1 MFLHL
6 DGRYRKTN
14 ECNFLEQVEE
24 ELTNF
29 VKNSKHNRVLVFPP
43 LASQYRFLI
52 HQLVGNYPALQ
63 TVSIGQGK
71 ERRTV
76 VYRGERRESSKMEPS
91 ASPVQRKFFG
101 RGRAR
106 QTKRPDQALY
116 VPGAMRQAKKGQQEG
131 SSRSECLRNKAEDK
145 ELGSYCSDGG
155 DSRQMDK
162 HSQPE
167 YHEAKTAKCIDGSIT
182 PLSSEEEEISNVPGS
197 SSSEGQFDNVKS
209 RLSTDQELRKS
220 EEKGAV
226 NQTLAD
232 VFASDTSLVLQIKDN
247 SLEGQNK
254 NGDIN
259 DQGIKEELQCSKT
272 SVRALDTNK
281 KSLKKEEECEL
292 SPLENCEE
300 SGINT
305 LLEDGCDKNNSE
317 SKVPSSLGKDE
328 SNVVEDD
335 IELCKKESGHEGVN
349 PKLKMLFIEGI
360 EKCHNVPERVLFK
373 PSCRDYD
380 AGSVIANSDF
390 SSTGENIND
399 KLKES
404 EESCQCSVKEN
415 LEGCKEGI
423 MMSDSNR
430 CNFQDTIIQGTH
442 VVGTISSEMSMC
454 LDEAGKTESLNDK
467 TTDGLVNSAEKSEGL
482 GTQLGISEEKHEEE
496 PLATQSQASLD
507 VELNLNP
514 DTNKLQ
520 EKLSE
525 TCSNKKKKSKKEM
538 SKDGDKKV
546 KSKEKK
552 EKKKKKE
559 KKSEKIAQTEN
570 DKETSSESELIK
582 GDKKPMTKELT
593 YEESNSKD
601 TKTRNRVR
609 KEHEFGVIKGDREDD
624 CSPDDD
630 GDDDDWE
637 SNYNE
642 SGDCLRPDQIEELSR
657 LSGIANPEV
666 QKTQFDFYSFTPKSC
681 ELDDDEF
688 GHIVEIYNFSSDLKT
703 QDIMQSL
710 NSFRSKG
717 FDIKWVDDTH
727 ALGIFSSS
735 IAAQDAIRLC
745 STPLMKLRPISQ
757 GTPESKKKA
766 SNCFENLQPYRERP
780 QTSKLLA
787 DRLVTGALGMRS
799 KMTKEERVKEREKLK
814 EAKNRKRQEEQE
826 KAKIWAD

>member
-1 MFLHL
+1 M
-6 DGRYRKTN
+6 
-14 ECNFLEQVEE
+14 
-24 ELTNF
+24 
-29 VKNSKHNRVLVFPP
+29 
-43 LASQYRFLI
+43 
-52 HQLVGNYPALQ
+52 
-63 TVSIGQGK
+63 
-71 ERRTV
+71 
-76 VYRGERRESSKMEPS
+76 
-91 ASPVQRKFFG
+91 
-101 RGRAR
+101 R
-106 QTKRPDQALY
+106 QT
-116 VPGAMRQAKKGQQEG
+116 KKGQQEG

-145 ELGSYCSDGG
+145 ELPQKVPQLVQGSSGVAIIDKLGSYCSDGS

-162 HSQPE
+162 RSQPE

-182 PLSSEEEEISNVPGS
+182 PLGSEEDEISNVLGS
-197 SSSEGQFDNVKS
+197 SSSEGQFDNV
-209 RLSTDQELRKS
+209 RYQLSTDQELRKS

-232 VFASDTSLVLQIKDN
+232 VFVSDTSLVLQVKDN

-259 DQGIKEELQCSKT
+259 DQSIKKELQCSKT

-281 KSLKKEEECEL
+281 TSLKKEEKCEL
-292 SPLENCEE
+292 SSLDNCEE
-300 SGINT
+300 SGVNT
-305 LLEDGCDKNNSE
+305 LLEDGCDKSNLE

-328 SNVVEDD
+328 SNVVEDNV
-335 IELCKKESGHEGVN
+335 ELCKKESRHEGVN

-360 EKCHNVPERVLFK
+360 EKCDNVPERVLLK

-390 SSTGENIND
+390 SSTGENVND

-430 CNFQDTIIQGTH
+430 CNFQDTIMQGTH
-442 VVGTISSEMSMC
+442 VVGTISSEMSVC

-467 TTDGLVNSAEKSEGL
+467 TTDGLVNPAEKSEGL
-482 GTQLGISEEKHEEE
+482 GTQLGISEEKCDEE

-525 TCSNKKKKSKKEM
+525 TCGKKKKKSKKEK
-538 SKDGDKKV
+538 SKDGDKV

-552 EKKKKKE
+552 EKKRKKE

-601 TKTRNRVR
+601 TKTCNRVR

-624 CSPDDD
+624 CSPDDN

-642 SGDCLRPDQIEELSR
+642 SGDCLRPDQIEEVSILQC
-657 LSGIANPEV
+657 EV
-666 QKTQFDFYSFTPKSC
+666 SWSFHNGLKIYSFI
-681 ELDDDEF
+681 LAVVD
-688 GHIVEIYNFSSDLKT
+688 FSFV
-703 QDIMQSL
+703 I
-710 NSFRSKG
+710 
-717 FDIKWVDDTH
+717 
-727 ALGIFSSS
+727 
-735 IAAQDAIRLC
+735 C
-745 STPLMKLRPISQ
+745 S
-757 GTPESKKKA
+757 
-766 SNCFENLQPYRERP
+766 Y
-780 QTSKLLA
+780 
-787 DRLVTGALGMRS
+787 D
-799 KMTKEERVKEREKLK
+799 
-814 EAKNRKRQEEQE
+814 
-826 KAKIWAD
+826 

>member
-1 MFLHL
+1 
-6 DGRYRKTN
+6 
-14 ECNFLEQVEE
+14 
-24 ELTNF
+24 
-29 VKNSKHNRVLVFPP
+29 
-43 LASQYRFLI
+43 
-52 HQLVGNYPALQ
+52 
-63 TVSIGQGK
+63 
-71 ERRTV
+71 
-76 VYRGERRESSKMEPS
+76 
-91 ASPVQRKFFG
+91 
-101 RGRAR
+101 
-106 QTKRPDQALY
+106 
-116 VPGAMRQAKKGQQEG
+116 MRQAKKGQQEG

-145 ELGSYCSDGG
+145 ELPQKVPQLVQGSSGVAIIDKLGSYCSDGS
-155 DSRQMDK
+155 DSRQMAK
-162 HSQPE
+162 RSQPE
-167 YHEAKTAKCIDGSIT
+167 YHEAKTTKCIDGSIT
-182 PLSSEEEEISNVPGS
+182 PLGSEEEEISNVLGS
-197 SSSEGQFDNVKS
+197 SSSEGQFDNVKYQ
-209 RLSTDQELRKS
+209 LSTDQELRKS

-232 VFASDTSLVLQIKDN
+232 VFVSDTSLVLQVKDN

-259 DQGIKEELQCSKT
+259 DQSIKKELQYCSKT
-272 SVRALDTNK
+272 SVRALDTDK
-281 KSLKKEEECEL
+281 TSVKKEEKCEL
-292 SPLENCEE
+292 SSLDNCEE
-300 SGINT
+300 SDVNI

-317 SKVPSSLGKDE
+317 IEVPSSLGKDE

-335 IELCKKESGHEGVN
+335 VELCKKESRHEGVN

-360 EKCHNVPERVLFK
+360 EKCDNVPERVLLK

-390 SSTGENIND
+390 SSTGENVTD

-415 LEGCKEGI
+415 LKGSKEGI
-423 MMSDSNR
+423 ILSDSNS
-430 CNFQDTIIQGTH
+430 CNFQDTIMQGTH
-442 VVGTISSEMSMC
+442 VVGTISSEMSVC

-525 TCSNKKKKSKKEM
+525 TCSNKKKKSKKEK
-538 SKDGDKKV
+538 SKNGDKKV

-642 SGDCLRPDQIEELSR
+642 SGDCLRPDQIEEVSILQC
-657 LSGIANPEV
+657 EV
-666 QKTQFDFYSFTPKSC
+666 SWSFHNGLKIYSFILVVVDFSFVICSC
-681 ELDDDEF
+681 
-688 GHIVEIYNFSSDLKT
+688 N
-703 QDIMQSL
+703 
-710 NSFRSKG
+710 
-717 FDIKWVDDTH
+717 
-727 ALGIFSSS
+727 
-735 IAAQDAIRLC
+735 
-745 STPLMKLRPISQ
+745 
-757 GTPESKKKA
+757 
-766 SNCFENLQPYRERP
+766 
-780 QTSKLLA
+780 
-787 DRLVTGALGMRS
+787 
-799 KMTKEERVKEREKLK
+799 
-814 EAKNRKRQEEQE
+814 
-826 KAKIWAD
+826 

>member
-1 MFLHL
+1 M
-6 DGRYRKTN
+6 
-14 ECNFLEQVEE
+14 
-24 ELTNF
+24 
-29 VKNSKHNRVLVFPP
+29 
-43 LASQYRFLI
+43 
-52 HQLVGNYPALQ
+52 
-63 TVSIGQGK
+63 
-71 ERRTV
+71 
-76 VYRGERRESSKMEPS
+76 
-91 ASPVQRKFFG
+91 
-101 RGRAR
+101 R
-106 QTKRPDQALY
+106 QT
-116 VPGAMRQAKKGQQEG
+116 KKGQQEG

-145 ELGSYCSDGG
+145 ELPQKVPQLVQGSSGVGINDKLGSYCSDGG

-182 PLSSEEEEISNVPGS
+182 PLSSEEEEVSNVPGS

-209 RLSTDQELRKS
+209 RLSTDQDLCKS
-220 EEKGAV
+220 EEKGAL

-254 NGDIN
+254 NSDMN
-259 DQGIKEELQCSKT
+259 DQSIKKDLQCSKT
-272 SVRALDTNK
+272 SVRAPDTNK
-281 KSLKKEEECEL
+281 KSLKKEEGCEL
-292 SPLENCEE
+292 STLDNCEE
-300 SGINT
+300 SGVNT

-317 SKVPSSLGKDE
+317 IKVPSSLGKDE
-328 SNVVEDD
+328 SNVVEDNV
-335 IELCKKESGHEGVN
+335 ELCKKENRHEGVN

-360 EKCHNVPERVLFK
+360 EKCDNVPERVLLK

-390 SSTGENIND
+390 SSTGENVND

-415 LEGCKEGI
+415 LKGSKEGI
-423 MMSDSNR
+423 IMSDSNR
-430 CNFQDTIIQGTH
+430 CNIQDTIMQGTH

-467 TTDGLVNSAEKSEGL
+467 TTDGLVNSAGKSEGL
-482 GTQLGISEEKHEEE
+482 GTQLGISEEKCDEE

-525 TCSNKKKKSKKEM
+525 TCSNKKKKSKKEK

-546 KSKEKK
+546 KSKEK
-552 EKKKKKE
+552 KKKKKE

-624 CSPDDD
+624 CSPDDN

-642 SGDCLRPDQIEELSR
+642 SGDCLRPDQIEEVSILQC
-657 LSGIANPEV
+657 EV
-666 QKTQFDFYSFTPKSC
+666 SWSFHNGLKIYSFI
-681 ELDDDEF
+681 LAVVD
-688 GHIVEIYNFSSDLKT
+688 FSFV
-703 QDIMQSL
+703 I
-710 NSFRSKG
+710 
-717 FDIKWVDDTH
+717 
-727 ALGIFSSS
+727 
-735 IAAQDAIRLC
+735 C
-745 STPLMKLRPISQ
+745 S
-757 GTPESKKKA
+757 
-766 SNCFENLQPYRERP
+766 Y
-780 QTSKLLA
+780 
-787 DRLVTGALGMRS
+787 D
-799 KMTKEERVKEREKLK
+799 
-814 EAKNRKRQEEQE
+814 
-826 KAKIWAD
+826 

>member
-1 MFLHL
+1 
-6 DGRYRKTN
+6 
-14 ECNFLEQVEE
+14 
-24 ELTNF
+24 
-29 VKNSKHNRVLVFPP
+29 
-43 LASQYRFLI
+43 
-52 HQLVGNYPALQ
+52 
-63 TVSIGQGK
+63 
-71 ERRTV
+71 
-76 VYRGERRESSKMEPS
+76 
-91 ASPVQRKFFG
+91 
-101 RGRAR
+101 
-106 QTKRPDQALY
+106 
-116 VPGAMRQAKKGQQEG
+116 MRQAKKGQQEG

-145 ELGSYCSDGG
+145 ELPQKVPQLVQGSSGVAIIDKLGSYCCDGG

-167 YHEAKTAKCIDGSIT
+167 CHKAKTAKCIDGSIT
-182 PLSSEEEEISNVPGS
+182 PLSSEEEEVSNVPGS

-209 RLSTDQELRKS
+209 WLSTDQDLCKS
-220 EEKGAV
+220 EEKGAL

-254 NGDIN
+254 NSDMN
-259 DQGIKEELQCSKT
+259 DQSIKKDLQCSKT
-272 SVRALDTNK
+272 SVRAPDTNK
-281 KSLKKEEECEL
+281 KSLKKEDECEL
-292 SPLENCEE
+292 STLENCEE
-300 SGINT
+300 SGVNT

-328 SNVVEDD
+328 SNVVEDNV
-335 IELCKKESGHEGVN
+335 ELCKKENRHEGVN

-360 EKCHNVPERVLFK
+360 EKCDNVPERVLLK
-373 PSCRDYD
+373 SSCRDYD

-390 SSTGENIND
+390 SSTGENVND

-415 LEGCKEGI
+415 LKGSKEGI
-423 MMSDSNR
+423 IMSDSNS
-430 CNFQDTIIQGTH
+430 CNFQDTIMQGTH
-442 VVGTISSEMSMC
+442 VVGTISSEMSVC
-454 LDEAGKTESLNDK
+454 PDEAGKTESLNDK

-482 GTQLGISEEKHEEE
+482 GTQLGISGEKHEEE

-525 TCSNKKKKSKKEM
+525 TCSNKKKKSKKEK

-546 KSKEKK
+546 KSKEK
-552 EKKKKKE
+552 KKKKKE

-624 CSPDDD
+624 CSPDDN

-642 SGDCLRPDQIEELSR
+642 SGDCLRPDQIEEVSILQC
-657 LSGIANPEV
+657 EV
-666 QKTQFDFYSFTPKSC
+666 SWSFHNGLKIYSFI
-681 ELDDDEF
+681 LAVVD
-688 GHIVEIYNFSSDLKT
+688 FSFV
-703 QDIMQSL
+703 I
-710 NSFRSKG
+710 
-717 FDIKWVDDTH
+717 
-727 ALGIFSSS
+727 
-735 IAAQDAIRLC
+735 C
-745 STPLMKLRPISQ
+745 S
-757 GTPESKKKA
+757 
-766 SNCFENLQPYRERP
+766 Y
-780 QTSKLLA
+780 
-787 DRLVTGALGMRS
+787 D
-799 KMTKEERVKEREKLK
+799 
-814 EAKNRKRQEEQE
+814 
-826 KAKIWAD
+826 

>member
-1 MFLHL
+1 M
-6 DGRYRKTN
+6 D
-14 ECNFLEQVEE
+14 
-24 ELTNF
+24 
-29 VKNSKHNRVLVFPP
+29 
-43 LASQYRFLI
+43 
-52 HQLVGNYPALQ
+52 
-63 TVSIGQGK
+63 
-71 ERRTV
+71 
-76 VYRGERRESSKMEPS
+76 PS

-145 ELGSYCSDGG
+145 ELPQKVPQLVEGSSGVAIIDKLGSYCSDGG
-155 DSRQMDK
+155 DIRQMDK
-162 HSQPE
+162 HSPPE
-167 YHEAKTAKCIDGSIT
+167 YHEAKTVKCIDGRIT
-182 PLSSEEEEISNVPGS
+182 PLGSEKEEVSNVPGS

-209 RLSTDQELRKS
+209 RLSTDQELCKS
-220 EEKGAV
+220 EEKG
-226 NQTLAD
+226 AD

-259 DQGIKEELQCSKT
+259 DQSIKKELQCSKT
-272 SVRALDTNK
+272 SVRAPDTNK
-281 KSLKKEEECEL
+281 KPLKKEEECEL

-300 SGINT
+300 SGVNT

-317 SKVPSSLGKDE
+317 SKVPSSVGKDDC
-328 SNVVEDD
+328 NVVEDD
-335 IELCKKESGHEGVN
+335 VELCKKESGHEGVN

-360 EKCHNVPERVLFK
+360 EKCHNVPERVLLK
-373 PSCRDYD
+373 PSCHDYD

-390 SSTGENIND
+390 SITGENVTD

-415 LEGCKEGI
+415 LKDSKEGI

-430 CNFQDTIIQGTH
+430 CNFQDTIMQGTH

-454 LDEAGKTESLNDK
+454 LDEAEKPESLNDK

-482 GTQLGISEEKHEEE
+482 GTQLGISEEKHEE
-496 PLATQSQASLD
+496 PLAKQSQASLD

-525 TCSNKKKKSKKEM
+525 TCSNKKKKSKKEK

-552 EKKKKKE
+552 EKKRKKE

-582 GDKKPMTKELT
+582 GDKKPMTKELA

-601 TKTRNRVR
+601 TKTCNRVR
-609 KEHEFGVIKGDREDD
+609 KEHELGVIKGDREDD
-624 CSPDDD
+624 CSLD
-630 GDDDDWE
+630 DDDDWE

-642 SGDCLRPDQIEELSR
+642 SGDCLRPDQIEEVS
-657 LSGIANPEV
+657 
-666 QKTQFDFYSFTPKSC
+666 
-681 ELDDDEF
+681 
-688 GHIVEIYNFSSDLKT
+688 NFFSVKLAGPSIMDLKFILLT
-703 QDIMQSL
+703 L
-710 NSFRSKG
+710 LLLTF
-717 FDIKWVDDTH
+717 
-727 ALGIFSSS
+727 
-735 IAAQDAIRLC
+735 
-745 STPLMKLRPISQ
+745 PLTFVPRI
-757 GTPESKKKA
+757 
-766 SNCFENLQPYRERP
+766 
-780 QTSKLLA
+780 
-787 DRLVTGALGMRS
+787 
-799 KMTKEERVKEREKLK
+799 
-814 EAKNRKRQEEQE
+814 EQ
-826 KAKIWAD
+826 

>member
-1 MFLHL
+1 
-6 DGRYRKTN
+6 
-14 ECNFLEQVEE
+14 
-24 ELTNF
+24 
-29 VKNSKHNRVLVFPP
+29 
-43 LASQYRFLI
+43 
-52 HQLVGNYPALQ
+52 
-63 TVSIGQGK
+63 
-71 ERRTV
+71 
-76 VYRGERRESSKMEPS
+76 
-91 ASPVQRKFFG
+91 
-101 RGRAR
+101 
-106 QTKRPDQALY
+106 
-116 VPGAMRQAKKGQQEG
+116 MRQAKKGQQEG

-145 ELGSYCSDGG
+145 ELPQKVPQLVQGSSGVAIIDKLGSYCSDGS
-155 DSRQMDK
+155 DSRQMAK
-162 HSQPE
+162 RSQPE
-167 YHEAKTAKCIDGSIT
+167 YHEAKTTKCIDGSIT
-182 PLSSEEEEISNVPGS
+182 PLGSEEEEISNVLGS
-197 SSSEGQFDNVKS
+197 SSSEGQFDNVKYQ
-209 RLSTDQELRKS
+209 LSTDQELRKS

-232 VFASDTSLVLQIKDN
+232 VFVSDTSLVLQVKDN

-259 DQGIKEELQCSKT
+259 DQSIKKELQYCSKT
-272 SVRALDTNK
+272 SVRALDTDK
-281 KSLKKEEECEL
+281 TSVKKEEKCEL
-292 SPLENCEE
+292 SSLDNCEE
-300 SGINT
+300 SDVNI

-317 SKVPSSLGKDE
+317 IEVPSSLGKDE

-335 IELCKKESGHEGVN
+335 VELCKKESRHEGVN

-360 EKCHNVPERVLFK
+360 EKCDNVPERVLLK

-390 SSTGENIND
+390 SSTGENVTD

-415 LEGCKEGI
+415 LKGSKEGI
-423 MMSDSNR
+423 ILSDSNS
-430 CNFQDTIIQGTH
+430 CNFQDTIMQGTH
-442 VVGTISSEMSMC
+442 VVGTISSEMSVC

-467 TTDGLVNSAEKSEGL
+467 TTDRLVNSAEKSEGL

-525 TCSNKKKKSKKEM
+525 TCSNKKKKSKKEK
-538 SKDGDKKV
+538 SKNGDKKV

-642 SGDCLRPDQIEELSR
+642 SGDCLRPDQIEEVSILQC
-657 LSGIANPEV
+657 EV
-666 QKTQFDFYSFTPKSC
+666 SWSFHNGLKIYSFILVVVDFSFVICSC
-681 ELDDDEF
+681 
-688 GHIVEIYNFSSDLKT
+688 N
-703 QDIMQSL
+703 
-710 NSFRSKG
+710 
-717 FDIKWVDDTH
+717 
-727 ALGIFSSS
+727 
-735 IAAQDAIRLC
+735 
-745 STPLMKLRPISQ
+745 
-757 GTPESKKKA
+757 
-766 SNCFENLQPYRERP
+766 
-780 QTSKLLA
+780 
-787 DRLVTGALGMRS
+787 
-799 KMTKEERVKEREKLK
+799 
-814 EAKNRKRQEEQE
+814 
-826 KAKIWAD
+826 